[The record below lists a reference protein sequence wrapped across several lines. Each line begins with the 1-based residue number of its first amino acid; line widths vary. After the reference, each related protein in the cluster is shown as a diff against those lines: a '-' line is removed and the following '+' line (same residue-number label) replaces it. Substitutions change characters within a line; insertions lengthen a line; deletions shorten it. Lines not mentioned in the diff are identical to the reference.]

1 MLTHFGIEA
10 TEEYFDV
17 TLQKVHQLS
26 CRNRQHIHTTKMNLR
41 VILNNNASYQ
51 EATSQNSHGGKG
63 TRNFWAGEIKGF
75 RKRVSLG
82 PW

>member
-26 CRNRQHIHTTKMNLR
+26 CSQ
-41 VILNNNASYQ
+41 Q
-51 EATSQNSHGGKG
+51 ATHSHYKNEFKG
-63 TRNFWAGEIKGF
+63 HSEQ
-75 RKRVSLG
+75 
-82 PW
+82 